1 MLLYKWFSYIES
13 HGASQRTW
21 IYSMFAIPA
30 ALCGRTRVDIIGP
43 QPCLASLWP
52 KDAPNVEAGELPH
65 SKVSEDKAVL

>member
-1 MLLYKWFSYIES
+1 
-13 HGASQRTW
+13 
-21 IYSMFAIPA
+21 MFAIPA
-30 ALCGRTRVDIIGP
+30 ALCGRTQVDMIGP